1 MWAGWWWVACHS
13 VQSMRLGSE
22 ELGKTLGGPVFLKQL
37 KDMGLKGIKRSA
49 LVISRQKLEVRL
61 WALVG
66 WRDGR

>member
-1 MWAGWWWVACHS
+1 
-13 VQSMRLGSE
+13 MRLGSE